1 VVRVLTLLVCACPR
15 NLLKGVLKDLQE
27 MGSAAMAGIEY
38 EFCNTLQTTWLMP
51 LDHFDETPQ
60 TLAKKRGHD
69 LTVTFPHCRHPD

>member
-1 VVRVLTLLVCACPR
+1 
-15 NLLKGVLKDLQE
+15 